1 MTEPTHRLASEA
13 DNDQVEP
20 ARTQLDR
27 VHPDGDSPQPESTPI
42 QWPDTP
48 VPTGD
53 ALVDRALDALGRI
66 NVVPVGE
73 HGDLYGHIHDS
84 LSEALDSEPG
94 LPPVSPRNTNSS
106 GSEGDS

>member
-1 MTEPTHRLASEA
+1 MTEPTHRLAPEA

-20 ARTQLDR
+20 ARTQLE
-27 VHPDGDSPQPESTPI
+27 SPQI

-48 VPTGD
+48 LPTGD

-66 NVVPVGE
+66 NAMPVGE
-73 HGDLYGHIHDS
+73 HGDLYAHIHDA

-94 LPPVSPRNTNSS
+94 LPPVSPRSTNSS